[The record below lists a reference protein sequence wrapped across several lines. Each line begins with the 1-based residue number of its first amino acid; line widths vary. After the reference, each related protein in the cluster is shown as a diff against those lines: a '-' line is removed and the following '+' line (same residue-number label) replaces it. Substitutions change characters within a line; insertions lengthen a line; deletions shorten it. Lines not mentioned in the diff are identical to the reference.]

1 MKWDI
6 RLYINKVFNVGDAWD
21 ALREN
26 NATELSE
33 LQVAL
38 ANLGYVDSI
47 KAMKDG
53 VLSNLHEMEW
63 RCRNY
68 LVGGRASF
76 KEFKAAPSEPKM
88 TQMGAL
94 KGEVAIDIGMNIPT
108 SLDSWVTFRSKSASS
123 LGLIPVLIMPL
134 DVGEDS
140 SFRMSFDYVV
150 QRIQYLDIV
159 EGNSFLILGCS
170 YDYSDIEV
178 IDSDKVIRRTIT
190 FEPHQIQAGV
200 GLLSYFSEV
209 LKQKCSEANSK
220 VSIEQDGEKVRLR
233 IKSDAGTEHKVEA
246 LLNEYGEV
254 LNGTR
259 QPEQLMTDQVQLLS
273 LQNKLD
279 MAAMEVKHQQSILA
293 LTKSNYDQRI
303 FSLEEQVEDLKHMLS
318 ESITSHRIAQDQ
330 VSKLIDKYGSNSDV
344 ELELLGL
351 AKKLDERAADVQ
363 KEELERIVKQLHMD
377 NPKLAAE
384 FLSLL
389 KGPLEGVAGNIIYS
403 WLPQLGSIIGMA
415 IR

>member
-1 MKWDI
+1 M
-6 RLYINKVFNVGDAWD
+6 
-21 ALREN
+21 
-26 NATELSE
+26 
-33 LQVAL
+33 
-38 ANLGYVDSI
+38 
-47 KAMKDG
+47 
-53 VLSNLHEMEW
+53 
-63 RCRNY
+63 
-68 LVGGRASF
+68 
-76 KEFKAAPSEPKM
+76 
-88 TQMGAL
+88 
-94 KGEVAIDIGMNIPT
+94 PT

-134 DVGEDS
+134 DIGESS

-170 YDYSDIEV
+170 YGYSDIEV

-209 LKQKCSEANSK
+209 LKHKCSEANSK

-233 IKSDAGTEHKVEA
+233 IKSDAGTEQKVEA

-279 MAAMEVKHQQSILA
+279 MAAMEVKHQQSVLA

-303 FSLEEQVEDLKHMLS
+303 FSLEEQIADLKHMLC
-318 ESITSHRIAQDQ
+318 ESITSHRVAQDQ
-330 VSKLIDKYGSNSDV
+330 VSKLIDKYGSNSAV

>member
-1 MKWDI
+1 MS
-6 RLYINKVFNVGDAWD
+6 LYINKVFNVGDAWD
-21 ALREN
+21 ALRAN
-26 NATELSE
+26 NAIELSE

-47 KAMKDG
+47 KEMKDG
-53 VLSNLHEMEW
+53 VLSNLNEMEW
-63 RCRNY
+63 RCQK
-68 LVGGRASF
+68 LLAGGRASF
-76 KEFKAAPSEPKM
+76 KEFKAAPSKPKM
-88 TQMGAL
+88 IQMGAL
-94 KGEVAIDIGMNIPT
+94 KGEVAIDIGMNMPT
-108 SLDSWVTFRSKSASS
+108 SLDSWVTFRSKSVSS
-123 LGLIPVLIMPL
+123 LGFIPILIMPL
-134 DVGEDS
+134 DVGENS

-159 EGNSFLILGCS
+159 EGNSFLVLGCS

-220 VSIEQDGEKVRLR
+220 VTIEQDGEKVRLR
-233 IKSDAGTEHKVEA
+233 IKSDTGTEHKVET

-259 QPEQLMTDQVQLLS
+259 HPDQFMTDQIQLMA

-279 MAAMEVKHQQSILA
+279 MAAMEVKHQQGILA

-303 FSLEEQVEDLKHMLS
+303 FSLEEQVADLKHMLS
-318 ESITSHRIAQDQ
+318 ESITSYRIAQEQ
-330 VSKLIDKYGSNSDV
+330 VSMLIDKYGRNSDV

-351 AKKLDERAADVQ
+351 AKKLDERAADIQ

-377 NPKLAAE
+377 NPKLAVE

-389 KGPLEGVAGNIIYS
+389 KGPLEGTVGNIIYS

>member
-1 MKWDI
+1 M
-6 RLYINKVFNVGDAWD
+6 YINKVFNVGGAWD
-21 ALREN
+21 VLRDS

-38 ANLGYVDSI
+38 ANLGHVGSI
-47 KAMKDG
+47 KDMRDG
-53 VLSNLHEMEW
+53 VLSSLNEMEW

-68 LVGGRASF
+68 LVGGGASF
-76 KEFKAAPSEPKM
+76 KEFKAVPSKPKLI
-88 TQMGAL
+88 QMGAL
-94 KGEVAIDIGMNIPT
+94 KREVAIDIGMNVPT

-123 LGLIPVLIMPL
+123 LGLIPILIMPL
-134 DVGEDS
+134 HIIEGT

-150 QRIQYLDIV
+150 QRIQYLDVV
-159 EGNSFLILGCS
+159 EGNSFLIMGCS
-170 YDYSDIEV
+170 YEYSDIEV
-178 IDSDKVIRRTIT
+178 IDSDTVIRRTIT

-220 VSIEQDGEKVRLR
+220 VSIEQDGETVRLK

-259 QPEQLMTDQVQLLS
+259 QPELLMTDQVQLLS

-293 LTKSNYDQRI
+293 LTKSNYDHRI
-303 FSLEEQVEDLKHMLS
+303 FSLEEQVADLKHMLS
-318 ESITSHRIAQDQ
+318 ESITSHRIAQEQ

-351 AKKLDERAADVQ
+351 AKKLDERVADVR
-363 KEELERIVKQLHMD
+363 KEELESIIKQLHTD

-389 KGPLEGVAGNIIYS
+389 KGPLEGVVGNIIYS
-403 WLPQLGSIIGMA
+403 WLPQLGTLIGSVV
-415 IR
+415 R

>member
-1 MKWDI
+1 MGV
-6 RLYINKVFNVGDAWD
+6 RLYINKVFNVGCAWEM
-21 ALREN
+21 LREN

-47 KAMKDG
+47 KEMKDG
-53 VLSNLHEMEW
+53 VLSNLNDMEW

-68 LVGGRASF
+68 AFGARASF
-76 KEFKAAPSEPKM
+76 KEFKAAPSKPNM
-88 TQMGAL
+88 INMGAL
-94 KGEVAIDIGMNIPT
+94 KGEVAIDIGMNIPA

-134 DVGEDS
+134 DVGKDS

-209 LKQKCSEANSK
+209 LKQRCSEANSK

-233 IKSDAGTEHKVEA
+233 IKSAAGTEHKVEA

-303 FSLEEQVEDLKHMLS
+303 FSLEEQVADLKHMLS

-363 KEELERIVKQLHMD
+363 KEELERIVKRLHMD
-377 NPKLAAE
+377 NPKLATE

-403 WLPQLGSIIGMA
+403 WLPQLGSIIGMV

>member
-1 MKWDI
+1 MI
-6 RLYINKVFNVGDAWD
+6 
-21 ALREN
+21 
-26 NATELSE
+26 T
-33 LQVAL
+33 
-38 ANLGYVDSI
+38 
-47 KAMKDG
+47 
-53 VLSNLHEMEW
+53 
-63 RCRNY
+63 
-68 LVGGRASF
+68 
-76 KEFKAAPSEPKM
+76 
-88 TQMGAL
+88 
-94 KGEVAIDIGMNIPT
+94 
-108 SLDSWVTFRSKSASS
+108 
-123 LGLIPVLIMPL
+123 
-134 DVGEDS
+134 
-140 SFRMSFDYVV
+140 
-150 QRIQYLDIV
+150 
-159 EGNSFLILGCS
+159 LILR
-170 YDYSDIEV
+170 V
-178 IDSDKVIRRTIT
+178 IDSDNVIRRTIT

-220 VSIEQDGEKVRLR
+220 VSIEQCGEKVRLR

-303 FSLEEQVEDLKHMLS
+303 FSLEEQVADLKHTLS
-318 ESITSHRIAQDQ
+318 ESITSHRIVQGQ

-363 KEELERIVKQLHMD
+363 KEELERILKKIHMD

-389 KGPLEGVAGNIIYS
+389 KGPLEGVAGNYHLFLVATVGQHNWNGYS
-403 WLPQLGSIIGMA
+403 LTENQSVYLLTLPNEALWWLLMRQVINSFCNFIQCFSALFQIVILV
-415 IR
+415 INTFNTL

>member
-1 MKWDI
+1 M
-6 RLYINKVFNVGDAWD
+6 RLYINKVFNVGGAWD
-21 ALREN
+21 VLRDS

-38 ANLGYVDSI
+38 ANLGHVGSI
-47 KAMKDG
+47 KDMRDG
-53 VLSNLHEMEW
+53 VLSSLNEMEW

-68 LVGGRASF
+68 LVGGGASF
-76 KEFKAAPSEPKM
+76 KEFKAVPSKPKLI
-88 TQMGAL
+88 QMGAL
-94 KGEVAIDIGMNIPT
+94 KREVAIDIGMNVPT

-123 LGLIPVLIMPL
+123 LGLIPILIMPL
-134 DVGEDS
+134 HIIEGT

-150 QRIQYLDIV
+150 QRIQYLDVV
-159 EGNSFLILGCS
+159 EGNSFLIMGCS
-170 YDYSDIEV
+170 YEYSDIEV
-178 IDSDKVIRRTIT
+178 IDSDTVIRRTIT

-220 VSIEQDGEKVRLR
+220 VSIEQDGETVRLK

-259 QPEQLMTDQVQLLS
+259 QPELLMTDQVQLLS

-293 LTKSNYDQRI
+293 LTKSNYDHRI
-303 FSLEEQVEDLKHMLS
+303 FSLEEQVADLKHMLS
-318 ESITSHRIAQDQ
+318 ESITSHRIAQEQ

-351 AKKLDERAADVQ
+351 AKKLDERVADVR
-363 KEELERIVKQLHMD
+363 KEELESIIKQLHTD

-389 KGPLEGVAGNIIYS
+389 KGPLEGVVGNIIYS
-403 WLPQLGSIIGMA
+403 WLPQLGTLIGSVV
-415 IR
+415 R